1 MKVLYVSDLD
11 GTLITRN
18 ERISEYSLGILNALI
33 GRGLLFTYATAR
45 SLDSADRAVA
55 WLKHSL
61 PVVIYNGA
69 LILDPVSRE
78 PSYSVSFGKNAKEA
92 LVERLSSF
100 GVSPVVHAR
109 ESGED
114 KILWVRGRESE
125 GQSRYLARRSGD
137 KRMAPVETES
147 GLMRGEAYFFACN
160 GNYPLMKKIHDALER
175 EGFYSLIYPEAY
187 REEYWLE
194 ILPGGATKANAALK
208 LKELLCCEKLVCF
221 GDSANDSELFD
232 VCDEKY
238 AVMNADEWL
247 KRKATGTVGY
257 CEEDGVTKWLAEN
270 AVFGG

>member
-45 SLDSADRAVA
+45 SLDSAERAVA
-55 WLKHSL
+55 GLKHTL

-78 PSYSVSFGKNAKEA
+78 PLYSVSFGKNDKEA

-160 GNYPLMKKIHDALER
+160 GNYPLMKKFMTHWR
-175 EGFYSLIYPEAY
+175 EKAFTASFIPRHTARSIGWRYC
-187 REEYWLE
+187 
-194 ILPGGATKANAALK
+194 PGAR
-208 LKELLCCEKLVCF
+208 
-221 GDSANDSELFD
+221 
-232 VCDEKY
+232 
-238 AVMNADEWL
+238 
-247 KRKATGTVGY
+247 RKQMPPSS
-257 CEEDGVTKWLAEN
+257 
-270 AVFGG
+270 